1 VHGDCESSAVPP
13 KLNIIGMRLRSGRE
27 TRHQR
32 CGDLAIEMRVAPGLV
47 VECVENR
54 ERRRTFLDSKLG
66 DSARFSVD
74 QLRRPY
80 APSSVISMSKSL
92 VHSLRSAMSG

>member
-1 VHGDCESSAVPP
+1 MHGDCESSAVPP
-13 KLNIIGMRLRSGRE
+13 KLNFIGMRLRSGLE

-32 CGDLAIEMRVAPGLV
+32 RGDLAIEMRVAP
-47 VECVENR
+47 
-54 ERRRTFLDSKLG
+54 G